1 MMNISSDE
9 DEDRSV
15 VVTDAP
21 GLPVSASGKRPRI
34 RKYPNPG
41 SWSQDAD
48 RNTSI
53 IVPEQPSRISIS
65 SEPVGQVATQR
76 AEFEEILTQLT
87 GRCIWSCYHNTFSA
101 FRGAIIDTDSIV
113 HPSNLYL
120 FQIAAL
126 RRIQKAFLNTLTAEE
141 LKETMTSDKERKVI
155 QNSLTRDCG
164 KKTVHTE
171 TETAGVAQ
179 ICRTAIGAPKNIRV
193 RMPCGSGKT
202 AICIWSAILFARS
215 TLIVTD
221 SFENAIQ
228 TLKFILR
235 CTNVA
240 RTFDVKFVCTDDGD
254 VKKELASFSDAL
266 PVGVKITR
274 TDGDLLNDEGNATRR
289 HILDDGGAVGI
300 VIMSSNLFKDRKK
313 SGDAAIILRRTV
325 FQSTF
330 DLLVVDEADTTM
342 ANGVR
347 SALEEGVLADSGVF
361 NPEAQSS
368 TRSRYTLRYKF
379 GLFLSATWCRG
390 VSDPKGAE
398 YLLNIPQVVS
408 MTAKQIADM
417 GLIARSYINIVVCED
432 EEKWRR
438 ERSASLRN
446 THLKDLMPSHMRAIE
461 SIVNMHAYYGHKI
474 MIYTH
479 YISQFRTLERLF
491 PNAWTISGEQD
502 NRPEILGE
510 MQTQTEYG
518 KPFILLATNVC
529 CTGLD
534 IPDLNVVINAVNFG
548 ESDRNLTQRFGRAS
562 RLHAGKDKC
571 YLYDIVATGQHDWV
585 SKMIDPEDAL
595 EWSDVPRYSLLVAD
609 GYEDSI
615 RLWRDTEL
623 IECTRECILAISEDR
638 ETATI
643 HKAQLCYDLN
653 EFQQIHVLGFLRS
666 ALQDANVFADCKSA
680 ASSSSSKSSLGKATP
695 KKRVKYE
702 QLQRIMKQNSHSK
715 GKRTAIPLLTD
726 TSKRPSSSKARSPSI
741 TIDVLSDRRS
751 MPAYF
756 CANGF
761 HMRAAQ
767 ILELYSTL
775 DPNEIWTHMLE
786 VEARVVEQAKERE
799 RERSRTRATLVLHDN
814 IQGLCPFPSPHTNQL
829 NPA

>member
-1 MMNISSDE
+1 MMDISSDE
-9 DEDRSV
+9 DEYSSV
-15 VVTDAP
+15 RDIDVP
-21 GLPVSASGKRPRI
+21 CLPS
-34 RKYPNPG
+34 RKSNP
-41 SWSQDAD
+41 SQLMD
-48 RNTSI
+48 RNSLVV
-53 IVPEQPSRISIS
+53 VPEQPAIPCIASNPAA
-65 SEPVGQVATQR
+65 EVVAQPP
-76 AEFEEILTQLT
+76 EFKEILEQLT
-87 GRCIWSCYHNTFSA
+87 NECVWACHRDTFAA
-101 FRGAIIDTDSIV
+101 FNGALIDTHSIA
-113 HPSNLYL
+113 HPSNLYP

-126 RRIQKAFLNTLTAEE
+126 RRVQKAFMNTLTAEE
-141 LKETMTSDKERKVI
+141 LKQTMTSDKERKVI
-155 QNSLTRDCG
+155 ENSVKRDCG
-164 KKTVHTE
+164 KKSQDLHQTTE
-171 TETAGVAQ
+171 TSCVAQ
-179 ICRTAIGAPKNIRV
+179 ICRTVTRTPKNIRV

-202 AICIWSAILFARS
+202 AIAIWSAILFARS

-221 SFENAIQ
+221 SFENAMQ

-240 RTFDVKFVCTDDGD
+240 RTFDVKFVCTDDIE

-274 TDGDLLNDEGNATRR
+274 TNNDLVNDEGNATRR
-289 HILDDGGAVGI
+289 HILDDGGVFGI
-300 VIMSSNLFKDRKK
+300 VLMSSTLFKDRKR
-313 SGDAAIILRRTV
+313 SGEASIILRRTV
-325 FQSTF
+325 FQSAF

-347 SALEEGVLADSGVF
+347 SALEEGVLADSGVCDS
-361 NPEAQSS
+361 EYQSS
-368 TRSRYTLRYKF
+368 TRSRYILRYKF

-398 YLLNIPQVVS
+398 HLLKIPQVVS
-408 MTAKQIADM
+408 MTAKEIADM
-417 GLIARSYINIVVCED
+417 GLISRSYINIVVCED
-432 EEKWRR
+432 EEKWAS
-438 ERSASLRN
+438 ERARSKNSY
-446 THLKDLMPSHMRAIE
+446 LKDLMPSHMRAIE

-510 MQTQTEYG
+510 MQTEAEYG
-518 KPFILLATNVC
+518 KPFVLLATNVC

-548 ESDRNLTQRFGRAS
+548 ESDRSLTQRFGRAS

-571 YLYDIVATGQHDWV
+571 YVYDIVAKGQHGWV
-585 SKMIDPEDAL
+585 SKIIDPTDPL

-609 GYEDSI
+609 GYEESI
-615 RLWRDTEL
+615 RMWRDVEL
-623 IECTRECILAISEDR
+623 LECMKECLLATSQNR

-643 HKAQLCYDLN
+643 HKAQLCYELT
-653 EFQQIHVLGFLRS
+653 EFKQIHVLGFLRNQ
-666 ALQDANVFADCKSA
+666 LGDANVFADCKSSTA
-680 ASSSSSKSSLGKATP
+680 SSSSKSSPGNANP
-695 KKRVKYE
+695 KKRSSPESKYGK
-702 QLQRIMKQNSHSK
+702 LQKIMKQRQRSK
-715 GKRTAIPLLTD
+715 GTCTPLHLLTD
-726 TSKRPSSSKARSPSI
+726 AHKRPSSSQAPSSSS

-761 HMRAAQ
+761 YLHVAQ
-767 ILELYSTL
+767 ILELSSTL

-786 VEARVVEQAKERE
+786 VEAKVVEKAKERE

-814 IQGLCPFPSPHTNQL
+814 IQGLCPFPLP
-829 NPA
+829 

>member
-9 DEDRSV
+9 DEDHSIV
-15 VVTDAP
+15 ETEAP
-21 GLPVSASGKRPRI
+21 SLSMRASGKRQRI
-34 RKYPNPG
+34 RNYPNPG
-41 SWSQDAD
+41 SCSQSTD
-48 RNTSI
+48 RNTVI
-53 IVPEQPSRISIS
+53 AVTEQPPSSPIS
-65 SEPVGQVATQR
+65 SEPAAQVVTQR
-76 AEFEEILTQLT
+76 PEFEDILAQLT
-87 GRCIWSCYHNTFSA
+87 GKCIWNCYHDTFGS
-101 FRGAIIDTDSIV
+101 FRGAIIDTESIV
-113 HPSNLYL
+113 HPSNLYR

-164 KKTVHTE
+164 KKNVHTE

-179 ICRTAIGAPKNIRV
+179 ICRTTTRTPKNIRV

-221 SFENAIQ
+221 SFENALQ

-266 PVGVKITR
+266 PAGVKITR
-274 TDGDLLNDEGNATRR
+274 TDRDLVNDEGNATRR
-289 HILDDGGAVGI
+289 HILDDGGTFGI

-330 DLLVVDEADTTM
+330 DLLVVDEADTTV

-361 NPEAQSS
+361 DSEAQSS

-390 VSDPKGAE
+390 VSDPRGAE

-408 MTAKQIADM
+408 MTAKEIADM

-432 EEKWRR
+432 VEKWRR
-438 ERSASLRN
+438 EKSTSRN
-446 THLKDLMPSHMRAIE
+446 SYLKDLMPSHMRAIE

-548 ESDRNLTQRFGRAS
+548 ESDRSLTQRFGRAS

-571 YLYDIVATGQHDWV
+571 YLYDIVAKGQHDWV
-585 SKMIDPEDAL
+585 SKMIDPEDPL
-595 EWSDVPRYSLLVAD
+595 GWSDVPRYSLLVAD
-609 GYEDSI
+609 GYEESI
-615 RLWRDTEL
+615 RLWRDAEL
-623 IECTRECILAISEDR
+623 IECMKECLLAISENRD
-638 ETATI
+638 TATI
-643 HKAQLCYDLN
+643 HKAQLCYDQE

-666 ALQDANVFADCKSA
+666 TLQDVNVFADCKSA
-680 ASSSSSKSSLGKATP
+680 TASSSSKSSHGNATP
-695 KKRVKYE
+695 KKRCKFG
-702 QLQRIMKQNSHSK
+702 QLQKIMKQGSRSK
-715 GKRTAIPLLTD
+715 ATRTAIPLLAD
-726 TSKRPSSSKARSPSI
+726 ARKRPSSSQAPSSSS
-741 TIDVLSDRRS
+741 TVDVISDRRS
-751 MPAYF
+751 MPNYF

-761 HMRAAQ
+761 HLRAAQ
-767 ILELYSTL
+767 ILELSTTS
-775 DPNEIWTHMLE
+775 DPNQIWTHMLE

-814 IQGLCPFPSPHTNQL
+814 IQGLCPFPSP
-829 NPA
+829 